1 VIPYCAVSL
10 CDSIVNS
17 PVRLILLQL
26 LASVGL
32 IFVSDWYSKV
42 RAARRGSSIEELEA
56 LFALR
61 DLRRRPSSFGKGT
74 RCGSHRRASWA
85 EESSDQK
92 VGELASRRSVSDEMA
107 SHLGGRMNQCAR

>member
-1 VIPYCAVSL
+1 MIQYCAVSL

-17 PVRLILLQL
+17 PFRLILLQL
-26 LASVGL
+26 IASVAL

-61 DLRRRPSSFGKGT
+61 DLRRRSSSLGKET
-74 RCGSHRRASWA
+74 RCEVIDVPHGPQNLPIKKSAH
-85 EESSDQK
+85 Q
-92 VGELASRRSVSDEMA
+92 
-107 SHLGGRMNQCAR
+107 